1 MYTGWY
7 FLDVGTRCQ
16 HRGERAKLRARL
28 FDSVTH
34 LPGVM
39 TDWSALPDV
48 DVFRLPIP

>member
-1 MYTGWY
+1 MYRGWY
-7 FLDVGTRCQ
+7 FLDVGTRSPM
-16 HRGERAKLRARL
+16 